1 MGLVEYADRYHAA
14 DDQLPVKNHADP
26 KQCVG
31 PDNRGCLFGSAY
43 GVNNNPN
50 DIITMAA
57 FGVLGCVMN
66 KFGFP
71 QAPMALAFVLWN
83 RPQAIADQSQSS
95 FLIFWQ
101 TPVARHPHDFPGACD
116 SNLNF
121 AVSILCFAKKS

>member
-31 PDNRGCLFGSAY
+31 PDN
-43 GVNNNPN
+43 PN

-71 QAPMALAFVLWN
+71 QALMALAFVLG
-83 RPQAIADQSQSS
+83 PIMGTAQS
-95 FLIFWQ
+95 LISHK
-101 TPVARHPHDFPGACD
+101 AA
-116 SNLNF
+116 S
-121 AVSILCFAKKS
+121 

>member
-71 QAPMALAFVLWN
+71 QALMALAFVLG
-83 RPQAIADQSQSS
+83 PIMGTAQS
-95 FLIFWQ
+95 LISHK
-101 TPVARHPHDFPGACD
+101 AA
-116 SNLNF
+116 S
-121 AVSILCFAKKS
+121 

>member
-1 MGLVEYADRYHAA
+1 VGLVEYADRYHAA

-31 PDNRGCLFGSAY
+31 PD
-43 GVNNNPN
+43 NPN

-101 TPVARHPHDFPGACD
+101 TPVAGTLMTFLVLVTVISISRFLF
-116 SNLNF
+116 S
-121 AVSILCFAKKS
+121 VSRKSLSK